1 MGRKKQEKV
10 EKAEAEKKT
19 DGRRDKGVQAK
30 KGWLYILLPQRKVEE
45 GQKVSSKRWV
55 ATGLAD
61 TDKNVGKAVD
71 MRKSRMSSKNKGLTD
86 DSNVMF
92 VMYVDLYLARKKRT
106 VVDTTYAGYLYRSV
120 KIKEFFRKLKLKDIT
135 QADVEQFLDH
145 LFSADKCQ
153 MRTVKDIKVLFN
165 GIMEQAVKDGLIAD
179 NPVKDAMINK
189 SLALRNAKVKDDD
202 DFFSYREAQLFLERV
217 ESHKLYELFFVTL
230 FFGLRREEV
239 LGLRWSSVDFK
250 AKTLRVNHTVTVGT
264 RVNRLNS
271 TKTDTSNRTYPLTDD
286 QVKMFEHLKKEEIK
300 NRELF
305 GEAYKDNDYI
315 FKNED
320 GSLHY
325 PDYPSKQFK
334 KVIKENPDL
343 PQRTKFHGL
352 RTSCVSILV
361 HENFDVK
368 GIQKWVGHKDI
379 NTTLKIYA
387 KVKEKEAKE
396 EILHGMTSIIR
407 PKSYD

>member
-1 MGRKKQEKV
+1 MKKLTRK
-10 EKAEAEKKT
+10 
-19 DGRRDKGVQAK
+19 
-30 KGWLYILLPQRKVEE
+30 
-45 GQKVSSKRWV
+45 
-55 ATGLAD
+55 
-61 TDKNVGKAVD
+61 
-71 MRKSRMSSKNKGLTD
+71 
-86 DSNVMF
+86 
-92 VMYVDLYLARKKRT
+92 
-106 VVDTTYAGYLYRSV
+106 
-120 KIKEFFRKLKLKDIT
+120 
-135 QADVEQFLDH
+135 
-145 LFSADKCQ
+145 
-153 MRTVKDIKVLFN
+153 
-165 GIMEQAVKDGLIAD
+165 MEQAVKDGLIAD

-239 LGLRWSSVDFK
+239 LGLRWSSVDLK

-286 QVKMFEHLKKEEIK
+286 QVKMFEHLKEVEIK

-305 GEAYKDNDYI
+305 GEAYNDNDYV

-387 KVKEKEAKE
+387 KVKDKEAKQ
-396 EILHGMTSIIR
+396 EILNGMNNIIK
-407 PKSYD
+407 PKSYAN

>member
-30 KGWLYILLPQRKVEE
+30 KGWLYILLPQTKVEE

-86 DSNVMF
+86 DSNVML

-120 KIKEFFRKLKLKDIT
+120 KIKEFFRKIKLKDIT

-189 SLALRNAKVKDDD
+189 SLALR
-202 DFFSYREAQLFLERV
+202 LEKV

-239 LGLRWSSVDFK
+239 LGLRWSSIDLK

-286 QVKMFEHLKKEEIK
+286 QVKMFEHLKEVEIK

-305 GEAYKDNDYI
+305 GEAYNDNDYV

-396 EILHGMTSIIR
+396 EILHGMTSIISL
-407 PKSYD
+407 KSYD

>member
-1 MGRKKQEKV
+1 MGTKKSVFDTFFE
-10 EKAEAEKKT
+10 EI
-19 DGRRDKGVQAK
+19 
-30 KGWLYILLPQRKVEE
+30 LYIDSEE
-45 GQKVSSKRWV
+45 K
-55 ATGLAD
+55 
-61 TDKNVGKAVD
+61 
-71 MRKSRMSSKNKGLTD
+71 
-86 DSNVMF
+86 
-92 VMYVDLYLARKKRT
+92 
-106 VVDTTYAGYLYRSV
+106 
-120 KIKEFFRKLKLKDIT
+120 
-135 QADVEQFLDH
+135 
-145 LFSADKCQ
+145 
-153 MRTVKDIKVLFN
+153 
-165 GIMEQAVKDGLIAD
+165 
-179 NPVKDAMINK
+179 
-189 SLALRNAKVKDDD
+189 
-202 DFFSYREAQLFLERV
+202 
-217 ESHKLYELFFVTL
+217 
-230 FFGLRREEV
+230 V

-286 QVKMFEHLKKEEIK
+286 QVKMFEHLKTEEIK

-334 KVIKENPDL
+334 KVIKDNPDL